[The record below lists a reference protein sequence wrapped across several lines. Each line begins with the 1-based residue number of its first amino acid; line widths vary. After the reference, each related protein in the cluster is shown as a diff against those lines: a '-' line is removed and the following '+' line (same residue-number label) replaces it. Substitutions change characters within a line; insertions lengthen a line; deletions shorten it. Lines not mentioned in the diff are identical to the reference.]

1 MRTLALSALALVSL
15 AAGLGCHKVTT
26 EGPLDLQPWAK
37 SFEGGA
43 GSFVSGTSIASGP
56 EGDVL
61 LGGMFGANVDFGGG
75 YLVNDGGSA
84 VFVAHLDEEGNHLF
98 SGSTGSNDSL
108 SGVAVG
114 PGGEL
119 YATGTYDGAINFGTG
134 KLTGYKNGY
143 LAAFQA
149 GGASDFSLALGGSA
163 EDWAD
168 DVAVTPAGDVVVA
181 VRAGDDANFGGGA
194 QSASFTR
201 KDAVVVAYS
210 PTGKHLWEVHVPDA
224 VSGNL
229 SVASDSA
236 GNIVLTGLSYSPI
249 QIGGLASAEGGAFIA
264 KISATGTPLWLQ
276 VATSTDGAYPYL
288 FDAVAG
294 PDGGVVVSGASYYG
308 TFTIGGVSSAGQI
321 NGSLFWLSLSPSG
334 EVRHLHP
341 VAVANYYN
349 PPQLA
354 VAPDGD
360 VILGMTAYE
369 AVDFGGGLVGTGP
382 EQNALLARFT
392 PEGEHVRSMEI
403 EGSYNEY
410 LADLAVDPD
419 GNTLVLGWFD
429 AGVEIAGT
437 KLTTDQGNAM
447 FVARLDL

>member
-15 AAGLGCHKVTT
+15 AAGLGCNKVTT
-26 EGPLDLQPWAK
+26 EEPLDLQPWAK

-43 GSFVSGTSIASGP
+43 GSSVSGSSIASGP

-61 LGGMFGANVDFGGG
+61 LGGTFGANVDFGGG
-75 YLVNDGGSA
+75 YLVNEAGAA
-84 VFVAHLDEEGNHLF
+84 VFVAHLDQDGNHLF

-108 SGVAVG
+108 TGVAVG
-114 PGGEL
+114 ADGEL
-119 YATGTYDGAINFGTG
+119 FATGTYDGAINFGSG

-149 GGASDFSLALGGSA
+149 GGASDFSVALGGSA

-194 QSASFTR
+194 QSVSFTR

-210 PTGKHLWEVHVPDA
+210 PTGKHLWEVRVRDA
-224 VSGNL
+224 VASNL

-236 GNIVLTGLSYSPI
+236 GNIVLTGLSYNPI
-249 QIGGLASAEGGAFIA
+249 QIGGLSGEAGSFIA
-264 KISATGTPLWLQ
+264 KISANGTPLWLQ
-276 VATSTDGAYPYL
+276 VATSIDSAYPYL
-288 FDAVAG
+288 FDAVTG

-308 TFTIGGVSSAGQI
+308 TFTIGGVSSAGKL
-321 NGSLFWLSLSPSG
+321 NGGVFWLSLSPAG
-334 EVRHLHP
+334 EVDVLHP
-341 VAVANYYN
+341 IALADYYY
-349 PPQLA
+349 PAQIA

-360 VILGMTAYE
+360 VIVGLTSYE
-369 AVDFGGGLVGTGP
+369 AVDFGGGLVGSGA
-382 EQNALLARFT
+382 EMNALVARFT
-392 PEGEHVRSMEI
+392 AEGEHVRSMELK
-403 EGSYNEY
+403 GSSNEY
-410 LADLAVDPD
+410 LADVAVDPE

-429 AGVEIAGT
+429 AGVEVAGT
-437 KLTTDQGNAM
+437 KLTTDQGNAV
-447 FVARLDL
+447 FVGRLDF